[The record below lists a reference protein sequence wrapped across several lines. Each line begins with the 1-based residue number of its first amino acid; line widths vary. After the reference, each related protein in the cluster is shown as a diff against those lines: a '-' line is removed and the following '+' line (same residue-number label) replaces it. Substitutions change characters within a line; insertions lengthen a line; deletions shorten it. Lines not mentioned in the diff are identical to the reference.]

1 MAERVV
7 IKIEA
12 NADNRQID
20 QTTRKLQKLAATDA
34 MFQKRSMASALKTNN
49 GYQELLGD
57 RTNYYKEHFD
67 GLDKMVKASG
77 SMMTKGLGL
86 ASKAAAAEMGLLSAS
101 MVAVH
106 GAFVIGNV
114 AMKAYRGGLQL
125 LSGGAVAAG
134 AALGA
139 VAAAM
144 EEQTAAMYA
153 FRYGTSELGGNLQTA
168 TSAMRSLT
176 QDSDL
181 ASVGVKNLQ
190 KAFDSVSKTST
201 FNAGS
206 QKMLKSLMDF
216 ASAGQPIEQGMQKA
230 GELIAILQKN
240 KSTWSEAKT
249 AAQSLFPD
257 KKAMDDALKKLN
269 IHTKEGLKK
278 AITNGELSKAA
289 GVQGQ
294 FDAVNG
300 TLINTLKG
308 YFNSVKSQFTALGDP
323 FLKPLKE
330 GAQEIFL
337 IFQRGFRTLSGAMSG
352 FGAATLADSLVSAAD
367 KLERFMTRTILE
379 YLPKTVGMM
388 GRVKDFWSKFKD
400 GFKAITNN
408 LRPLIDGAKIIEKA
422 FVKMLKPIGDQIS
435 GKFGSFNDFLKENEQ
450 TVLDFGSKI
459 GELVASFMGLTSV
472 ISKLWQ
478 DLLPFINKVVSG
490 ATTLVNTFTSV
501 LKLVDSIASKFGGGS
516 EMGALFTLLSMR
528 AVGKQMSGTKGGFLG
543 MTKMTP
549 GAGGAGL
556 PGVSNTG
563 GPGGVY
569 GSSMAALSQATGG
582 LSSAGTSLSGSA
594 SGLKSAATMLM
605 QAAGG
610 PLGGGG
616 GGGGQMHGPPSPN
629 RTPVKN
635 NPNASVSYSGQRSSL
650 SPRGRAWGKYIGAKK
665 GWSMGNNAVGS
676 RMLNWGATQ
685 FSKITPQ
692 EYAAMQAQKSAPGRV
707 GKAMSGMRNARERFS
722 ATKAGKA
729 LSSPM
734 AGMGASMGLGFLSS
748 KVDKSAQG
756 SFALGSSVA
765 AINPLAGLAV
775 AGIGGA
781 MNARTA
787 GGGALMGAG
796 GGAAIGMM
804 VAGPAGAAVG
814 AVLGAIG
821 GAVMGW
827 RNKSKIAKKKA
838 REAVTT
844 SMNEMIYGAVNEAAL
859 SMKPG
864 TKGASVISKA
874 FDTITNKFSD
884 LNNYISSL
892 KSQGMNSKDILNN
905 VYNNQGKYG
914 IDISKSELGDMKG
927 AADTS
932 INAFEQQNS
941 DNALVAG
948 HLNAAYMEKLAVLK
962 EVTGKSEQEI
972 VDLARSL
979 NVNLVDASM
988 DAADAIKSLAL
999 ATMQTS
1005 DQWRAQASEDYAK
1018 AFGIFDKRKEFQAAS
1033 ASLDKRGRGLAE
1045 AKAAGGLGESDIRD
1059 YLQGAGTDLM
1069 ALYGGDA
1076 TKASAA
1082 YSALYGDKN
1091 SKFYTD
1097 KKSYGYGLYDQFH
1110 AGGVGEDQKAV
1121 EKALNEN
1128 SATQITDQITK
1139 FLAGKDL
1146 KVGDAGALKAQVLA
1160 LKPEERMA
1168 LANQASGGFT
1178 GVTDFSNGFTGL
1190 TGITTS
1196 ALGAN
1201 GKGQIDMTGIDADL
1215 AAKYQTFI
1223 QDVGVMFAANLAET
1237 PEWFKADA
1245 MRNLFKEAGIIKD
1258 TMTPRGS
1265 QIGDTT
1271 TSRLSQ
1277 TMARHASLNGQLT
1290 GKRTMTSAYRTT
1302 GLGSINSDHVTGRAY
1317 DLTGQNLG
1325 QYGTLVNNTGG
1336 FAEFHGVGGERHL
1349 HVVPGPGALGD
1360 TASPN
1365 TSVGVM
1371 RSSGGG
1377 STNYYQFTISGGN
1390 ADAEAIANRVMQK
1403 INAIQRSRNERS

>member
-1 MAERVV
+1 MAERV
-7 IKIEA
+7 IIRIEA

-34 MFQKRSMASALKTNN
+34 MFQKRSMSSALKTNN
-49 GYQELLGD
+49 GYQELLGN

-77 SMMTKGLGL
+77 SMMAKGLGL
-86 ASKAAAAEMGLLSAS
+86 ATKAAAAEMGLLAVS

-106 GAFVIGNV
+106 GAFVLGS
-114 AMKAYRGGLQL
+114 ASMKVYRGGLQL

-139 VAAAM
+139 LAAAM
-144 EEQTAAMYA
+144 EEQTTAMYA
-153 FRYGTSELGGNLQTA
+153 FRYGSSELGSNLQTA

-181 ASVGVKNLQ
+181 AAVGVKNLQ
-190 KAFDSVSKTST
+190 KAFDTVSKTST

-216 ASAGQPIEQGMQKA
+216 ASAGQPIEQGIQKA
-230 GELIAILQKN
+230 GELIAILQQN

-257 KKAMDDALKKLN
+257 KKAMDSALKKLN
-269 IHTKEGLKK
+269 INTKEGLKK
-278 AITNGELSKAA
+278 AITSGELAKAA
-289 GVQGQ
+289 NVQGQ

-330 GAQEIFL
+330 GAQEIFF

-352 FGAATLADSLVSAAD
+352 FGATTMADSLVSAAD

-379 YLPKTVGMM
+379 YLPKTEGMM
-388 GRVKDFWSKFKD
+388 GRVRDWWLRFKD
-400 GFKAITNN
+400 GFNEIANN
-408 LRPLIDGAKIIEKA
+408 LRPLIEGAKIVEKA
-422 FVKMLKPIGDQIS
+422 FMKMLKPIGDQIS
-435 GKFGSFNDFLKENEQ
+435 GKFGSFNNYLKENEQ
-450 TVLDFGSKI
+450 TVLQFGSRL
-459 GELVASFMGLTSV
+459 GELVASLLNLTSV

-490 ATTLVNTFTSV
+490 ATMLVNTFTSV

-516 EMGALFTLLSMR
+516 EMGALFTLLAMKG
-528 AVGKQMSGTKGGFLG
+528 AAKGMSGTKGGFLG

-549 GAGGAGL
+549 GSGGGGL
-556 PGVSNTG
+556 PGVANTG

-569 GSSMAALSQATGG
+569 GSSMAALTQATGG
-582 LSSAGTSLSGSA
+582 LSSAGTSLSSSA
-594 SGLKSAATMLM
+594 GGLASAATMLM

-610 PLGGGG
+610 PVG

-635 NPNASVSYSGQRSSL
+635 NPNAPTVYGGQRSSL
-650 SPRGRAWGKYIGAKK
+650 SPRGRAWGKYIGGKK

-692 EYAAMQAQKSAPGRV
+692 EYAAMQAKKSAPGRV
-707 GKAMSGMRNARERFS
+707 GKAFSGMRNARERFS
-722 ATKAGKA
+722 ATKGGKA
-729 LSSPM
+729 MGSPM
-734 AGMGASMGLGFLSS
+734 AGMAASMGLGLLSS

-756 SFALGSSVA
+756 SFALGSSIA
-765 AINPLAGLAV
+765 AMNPLAGLAV

-787 GGGALMGAG
+787 GGGALLGAG
-796 GGAAIGMM
+796 GGAAVGMM

-838 REAVTT
+838 RTAVTT

-884 LNNYISSL
+884 LNSYINTL
-892 KSQGMNSKDILNN
+892 KAGGMGSKDILDN
-905 VYNNQGKYG
+905 VYKNQGKYG

-932 INAFEQQNS
+932 ISAFTQENS

-962 EVTGKSEQEI
+962 DVTGKTEQEI

-979 NVNLVDASM
+979 NVNLVDSSM
-988 DAADAIKSLAL
+988 DAADAIKNLAL

-1018 AFGIFDKRKEFQAAS
+1018 AFGIFDKRKEFNEAS
-1033 ASLDKRGRGLAE
+1033 ASLDKRGRGLVE
-1045 AKAAGGLGESDIRD
+1045 AKKAGGLGEDDIRE

-1082 YSALYGDKN
+1082 YSSLYGDKN

-1121 EKALNEN
+1121 ENLLNEN

-1139 FLAGKDL
+1139 YLAGKDM
-1146 KVGDAGALKAQVLA
+1146 KVNDAAGLKAQILA
-1160 LKPEERMA
+1160 MKPEERMA
-1168 LANQASGGFT
+1168 LANQASGGFA
-1178 GVTDFSNGFTGL
+1178 GVTDFSNGFTGV

-1196 ALGAN
+1196 ALDAN
-1201 GKGQIDMTGIDADL
+1201 GKGEIDMTGIDTAL

-1223 QDVGVMFAANLAET
+1223 NDVGVMFAANLAET
-1237 PEWFKADA
+1237 PAWFKADA
-1245 MRNLFKEAGIIKD
+1245 MRNLFVEAGIIKD

-1290 GKRTMTSAYRTT
+1290 GKRTVTSAYRTT

-1325 QYGTLVNNTGG
+1325 QYGTLVNKTGG

-1349 HVVPGPGALGD
+1349 HVVPGPGAMGD
-1360 TASPN
+1360 SASPN
-1365 TSVGVM
+1365 TTVGTM
-1371 RSSGGG
+1371 QTSGGG
-1377 STNYYQFTISGGN
+1377 STNYYQFTISGGG
-1390 ADAEAIANRVMQK
+1390 ADAEVIANRVMQK
-1403 INAIQRSRNERS
+1403 INAIQRSKGERS

>member
-34 MFQKRSMASALKTNN
+34 MFQKKSLSSALKTNN

-67 GLDKMVKASG
+67 GLDKMVKESG
-77 SMMTKGLGL
+77 KMLNKGLGL

-101 MVAVH
+101 MLAVH
-106 GAFVIGNV
+106 GAFIIGNV

-125 LSGGAVAAG
+125 LSGGAIAAG

-153 FRYGTSELGGNLQTA
+153 FRYGTSELGSNLQTA
-168 TSAMRSLT
+168 TASMRSLT

-181 ASVGVKNLQ
+181 AAVGVKNLQ
-190 KAFDSVSKTST
+190 KAFDAVSKTSR
-201 FNAGS
+201 FDAGS

-216 ASAGQPIEQGMQKA
+216 ASAGQPIEQGIQKA

-240 KSTWSEAKT
+240 KTRWSEART
-249 AAQSLFPD
+249 AALSLFPD
-257 KKAMDDALKKLN
+257 KRAMQSALRQLH
-269 IHTKEGLKK
+269 ITTKEGLKK
-278 AITNGELSKAA
+278 AITSGELAKVA

-294 FDAVNG
+294 FDTISG

-323 FLKPLKE
+323 FLKPLKK

-352 FGAATLADSLVSAAD
+352 FGATTLADSLVSAAD
-367 KLERFMTRTILE
+367 KLERFMTRTILL
-379 YLPKTVGMM
+379 YLPRTQGMLSKI
-388 GRVKDFWSKFKD
+388 GDWWSKFKD
-400 GFKAITNN
+400 GFKAIANM
-408 LRPLIDGAKIIEKA
+408 LRPLIDGAKVIEKA
-422 FVKMLKPIGDQIS
+422 FGKMFKPIADQIS
-435 GKFGSFNDFLKENEQ
+435 GQFGSFNTFLQENKQ
-450 TVLDFGSKI
+450 TVLDFGSRI
-459 GELVASFMGLTSV
+459 GELIASFMKMTSV

-478 DLLPFINKVVSG
+478 DLLPFINKVISG
-490 ATTLVNTFTSV
+490 ATMLINTFTSV
-501 LKLVDSIASKFGGGS
+501 LKLVDSIASKFGGKG
-516 EMGALFTLLSMR
+516 MGALFTLLAAR
-528 AVGKQMSGTKGGFLG
+528 NVGKAMSGTKGGFLG

-549 GAGGAGL
+549 GLGGASL
-556 PGVSNTG
+556 PGVANTG
-563 GPGGVY
+563 GPGGIY
-569 GSSMAALSQATGG
+569 GSSMAALNQATGG
-582 LSSAGTSLSGSA
+582 LSSAGSSLSGSA
-594 SGLKSAATMLM
+594 NGLRSAATMLM

-610 PLGGGG
+610 PAGGGG
-616 GGGGQMHGPPSPN
+616 PTGPMQGPPSPN

-635 NPNASVSYSGQRSSL
+635 NSNVPTTYTGQRSSL
-650 SPRGRAWGKYIGAKK
+650 SPRGRAWGSYMGSKK
-665 GWSMGNNAVGS
+665 GWSMGKDAIGA
-676 RMLNWGATQ
+676 RMSNWAATQ
-685 FSKITPQ
+685 FSKITPD
-692 EYAAMQAQKSAPGRV
+692 EYAAMQAQKRSSPGAIGRT
-707 GKAMSGMRNARERFS
+707 MSGMRNARERFS

-729 LSSPM
+729 LNGPM
-734 AGMGASMGLGFLSS
+734 AGMGATLGLGLLSS

-756 SFALGSSVA
+756 SFALGSAVSSESPLLGA
-765 AINPLAGLAV
+765 AIAGL
-775 AGIGGA
+775 GGA
-781 MNARTA
+781 MNSRTA
-787 GGGALMGAG
+787 AGGALLGAG
-796 GGAAIGMM
+796 GGAALGMQ

-814 AVLGAIG
+814 AVLGGISGAI
-821 GAVMGW
+821 MGW

-884 LNNYISSL
+884 LNSYIESL
-892 KSQGMNSKDILNN
+892 KAGGMGSKDILNN

-914 IDISKSELGDMKG
+914 IDISKSQLGDMKN

-932 INAFEQQNS
+932 LSAFGQQNS
-941 DNALVAG
+941 DNALVSG

-962 EVTGKSEQEI
+962 EATGKSEQEL
-972 VDLARSL
+972 VDLARSM
-979 NVNLVDASM
+979 NVNLVDSSM
-988 DAADAIKSLAL
+988 DAADAIKAL
-999 ATMQTS
+999 GMATMQTS
-1005 DQWRAQASEDYAK
+1005 DQWRAQASDDYAK
-1018 AFGIFDKRKEFQAAS
+1018 AFGIFDKRKAFDAAS

-1076 TKASAA
+1076 TKASTA
-1082 YSALYGDKN
+1082 YTSLYGNKD

-1110 AGGVGEDQKAV
+1110 AGGVGKDQTAV
-1121 EKALNEN
+1121 EKMLTEN
-1128 SATQITDQITK
+1128 SSTQITDQITK
-1139 FLAGKDL
+1139 FLAGKDM
-1146 KVGDAGALKAQVLA
+1146 KVGDATGLKSQILA
-1160 LKPEERMA
+1160 MTPEQRMA
-1168 LANQASGGFT
+1168 LSTQASGGFA

-1190 TGITTS
+1190 TGLTTS

-1201 GKGQIDMTGIDADL
+1201 GKGQIDMTGIDKEL

-1223 QDVGVMFAANLAET
+1223 TDVGAMFQSNLAET

-1277 TMARHASLNGQLT
+1277 TMARHSSLNGQLT

-1336 FAEFHGVGGERHL
+1336 FAEFHGIGGERHL
-1349 HVVPGPGALGD
+1349 HVVPGPGAMGD

-1390 ADAEAIANRVMQK
+1390 TDAETIANRVMQK
-1403 INAIQRSRNERS
+1403 INSIQRSKNERS